1 MTKIFSNRK
10 CKYINFFYY
19 TQVYREKFSISNSKV
34 CVLSSILI
42 VSRKQWSVSRNGS
55 RSVPSQPSRFCP
67 SVKMTRILSCGGIS
81 TCLQTPL
88 SILPISVA
96 SSPAT
101 TITLC
106 KVALDRL
113 RMTTIVANARHI
125 VTQFFDIPPNA
136 YDMLR
141 CSHTHS
147 TYRIR
152 GRNRDIH
159 TLVHI
164 STPIWGQTL

>member
-10 CKYINFFYY
+10 CKYTNFFYY
-19 TQVYREKFSISNSKV
+19 TQIYREKFSISNSKV

-42 VSRKQWSVSRNGS
+42 VFCNGS
-55 RSVPSQPSRFCP
+55 RSVSRQPSRFCP

-106 KVALDRL
+106 KVALDVL
-113 RMTTIVANARHI
+113 KMKMLMANAWNI

-147 TYRIR
+147 TYQIR
-152 GRNRDIH
+152 DRNLDTH

-164 STPIWGQTL
+164 SIPIWGQTL

>member
-10 CKYINFFYY
+10 CKYTNFFYY
-19 TQVYREKFSISNSKV
+19 TQIYREKFSISNSKV

-42 VSRKQWSVSRNGS
+42 VSPTQCDIFSVS
-55 RSVPSQPSRFCP
+55 SQPSRFCP

-96 SSPAT
+96 SSTAT

-113 RMTTIVANARHI
+113 RMTTNAKLANRINRTLLRMAIFLQTCKILPSPHAI
-125 VTQFFDIPPNA
+125 CDA
-136 YDMLR
+136 YADG
-141 CSHTHS
+141 
-147 TYRIR
+147 I
-152 GRNRDIH
+152 
-159 TLVHI
+159 
-164 STPIWGQTL
+164 